1 MPPAGSLGRVDRS
14 ALLDVFGFSARVCDY
29 GDLSG
34 ELWQLFLQ
42 LWRSRLAKHR
52 LDQRL
57 PAEIM
62 AFAALTK
69 AHG

>member
-1 MPPAGSLGRVDRS
+1 MATYRGIVAAFLAIVAKPP
-14 ALLDVFGFSARVCDY
+14 
-29 GDLSG
+29 
-34 ELWQLFLQ
+34 
-42 LWRSRLAKHR
+42 AKHR

>member
-1 MPPAGSLGRVDRS
+1 MFSV
-14 ALLDVFGFSARVCDY
+14 SARVCDY

-62 AFAALTK
+62 AFVALTK